1 VIIVDATAV
10 ASDLGA
16 YLSKVE
22 HGETVVIAVRN
33 RPVAEL
39 RATNALPLTPRPFG
53 LSVGE
58 FVVPPDFDAPLPEDL
73 LADFESR

>member
-1 VIIVDATAV
+1 MIIVDATAV

-33 RPVAEL
+33 RQVAEL

>member
-1 VIIVDATAV
+1 MIIVDATAV

-16 YLSKVE
+16 YLAKVE
-22 HGETVVIAVRN
+22 HGETVVIAIRN

-39 RATNALPLTPRPFG
+39 RAASALSTAPRPFG
-53 LSVGE
+53 LSAGE
-58 FVVPPDFDAPLPEDL
+58 FVVPPGFDAPLPEDL

>member
-33 RPVAEL
+33 RQVAEL